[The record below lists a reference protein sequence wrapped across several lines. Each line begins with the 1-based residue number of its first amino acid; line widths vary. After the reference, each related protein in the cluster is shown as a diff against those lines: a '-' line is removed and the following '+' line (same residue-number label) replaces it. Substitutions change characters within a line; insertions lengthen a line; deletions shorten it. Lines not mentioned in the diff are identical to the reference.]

1 MRAETKYDLPV
12 KRRANNNKTNET
24 TVAVYLEKNNYRIR
38 FIPAGVSF
46 ESDTSPGMKPVY
58 VRMFSEFLLAL
69 GYYKVL
75 CMLSHESI
83 EQIISD
89 SHSEADAGI
98 AAPSPV
104 IASASPVI
112 ASEARQSQSHSKI

>member
-1 MRAETKYDLPV
+1 MRTEKKYDLP
-12 KRRANNNKTNET
+12 KNWRANNNKTNET

-38 FIPAGVSF
+38 FIPTGVSF
-46 ESDTSPGMKPVY
+46 ESDTSPGMQPVY

-75 CMLSHESI
+75 SMLSRKSI

-89 SHSEADAGI
+89 SHCEA
-98 AAPSPV
+98 PPRHC
-104 IASASPVI
+104 
-112 ASEARQSQSHSKI
+112 ERCERRRKIIYFV